1 MHAVYQG
8 LDGSCFDKACRLLAI
23 NLPTMKDYLPMYLSR
38 SAFCCTC
45 RPVAASPRSALP
57 PLMCQRHAS
66 LHACVSVCACFR
78 IWHLEGNAALH
89 ENVWTIPMFLHEIYQ

>member
-45 RPVAASPRSALP
+45 RPVAASRGQL
-57 PLMCQRHAS
+57 C
-66 LHACVSVCACFR
+66 LHSRVSVTRPCMSVYMYVR
-78 IWHLEGNAALH
+78 
-89 ENVWTIPMFLHEIYQ
+89 V